1 VGFVNFNNG
10 NGGDYRLCKAK
21 EPPSCKGPSK
31 YLKAGTDGKD
41 LGADIDAIAT
51 ATAGAD

>member
-1 VGFVNFNNG
+1 VNFNNG
-10 NGGDYRLCKAK
+10 NSGNYHLCRAK

-41 LGADIDAIAT
+41 LGADIEAIEA